1 MEEMTLLPNI
11 EKIKDVLLL
20 RNCFTVI
27 DGYLQLK
34 NFNRGK
40 EIILSVMRLIA
51 KMKVILHPSLNPPP

>member
-51 KMKVILHPSLNPPP
+51 KMKVTLHPSLNPPP